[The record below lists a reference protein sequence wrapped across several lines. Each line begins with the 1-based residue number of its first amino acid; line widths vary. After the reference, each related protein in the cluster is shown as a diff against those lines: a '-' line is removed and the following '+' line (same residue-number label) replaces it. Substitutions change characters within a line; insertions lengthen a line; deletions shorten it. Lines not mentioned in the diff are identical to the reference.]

1 MYTSAILYL
10 LHTHSR
16 GRVNK
21 TFLHAQSR
29 GYDGAGLEEK
39 ILFSSR
45 KCDKRRV
52 NITSFVD
59 SIRRVNKQF

>member
-1 MYTSAILYL
+1 MYASAILYL

-29 GYDGAGLEEK
+29 GYDGAGLEE
-39 ILFSSR
+39 
-45 KCDKRRV
+45 CDKWRV
-52 NITSFVD
+52 NITSFAD